1 MLEKLKILEERF
13 NELSKMLIQ
22 PDIISDQS
30 KYIKISKE
38 YKDLKT
44 VVDKKNEYENV
55 LANIEEAKDIIKNEN
70 DKEMIDLANQELNDA
85 KNNPSKLF
93 FNSGSKKTIII
104 PTKAKITYIHFLGL
118 ILSPI
123 IFALNKTAKGTA
135 N

>member
-55 LANIEEAKDIIKNEN
+55 LSNIC
-70 DKEMIDLANQELNDA
+70 LLYTS
-85 KNNPSKLF
+85 PSPRD
-93 FNSGSKKTIII
+93 G
-104 PTKAKITYIHFLGL
+104 
-118 ILSPI
+118 
-123 IFALNKTAKGTA
+123 
-135 N
+135 

>member
-44 VVDKKNEYENV
+44 VVDKKNDIKMI
-55 LANIEEAKDIIKNEN
+55 NITSTTNSEKRYISI
-70 DKEMIDLANQELNDA
+70 
-85 KNNPSKLF
+85 PS
-93 FNSGSKKTIII
+93 
-104 PTKAKITYIHFLGL
+104 P
-118 ILSPI
+118 
-123 IFALNKTAKGTA
+123 
-135 N
+135 